1 MVAVKIQE
9 EGEGEMRSC
18 RLNKRQRRT
27 ERRIESSPSPCIK
40 SQPPKRINNARG
52 KEFQEIFLN
61 RFSLNLDTP
70 TLKLYF
76 LGVKNFIDLRSDTVT
91 KPTPA
96 MRKAMAEAEV
106 GDDVYGEDPTVNA
119 LQEKVA
125 NLLGKESALFVPSG
139 TMANQLAIRSQTQ
152 PGDEVI
158 IETTSHSYNFEGGAG
173 AALSGVQFNC
183 LKGERGILEPSQI
196 EEAIRPD
203 DHHYPVTKLI
213 CIENTHNRG
222 GGSIY
227 PLERMKSIYQCAKA
241 KGLLVHLDG
250 ARLWNASVATG
261 IKPAIYAQYAD
272 SVSVCLSKGLGAP
285 VGSLLAGSRGLI
297 ERAHRFRKMFGGGMR
312 QAGIIAAAGIYALDH
327 HLERLREDHQ
337 NAKRLAMGLKK
348 IKGVSISPDHVET
361 NIVIF
366 DITQTGITAQKLA
379 EAMKAQGVLIHP
391 IGKTQVRLV
400 THLDVSQEDM
410 EVALKAFEKV
420 LGY

>member
-1 MVAVKIQE
+1 M
-9 EGEGEMRSC
+9 
-18 RLNKRQRRT
+18 
-27 ERRIESSPSPCIK
+27 
-40 SQPPKRINNARG
+40 
-52 KEFQEIFLN
+52 
-61 RFSLNLDTP
+61 
-70 TLKLYF
+70 
-76 LGVKNFIDLRSDTVT
+76 KNFIDLRSDTVT
-91 KPTPA
+91 KPTPE

-125 NLLGKESALFVPSG
+125 KLLGKESALFVPSG

-158 IETTSHSYNFEGGAG
+158 IEATSHSYNFEGGGG
-173 AALSGVQFNC
+173 AALSGIQFNC
-183 LKGERGILEPSQI
+183 LKGDRGILEPSQI

-213 CIENTHNRG
+213 CLENTHNRA

-227 PLERMKSIYQCAKA
+227 PLEKMNSIYALAKS

-261 IKPAIYAQYAD
+261 IKPSVYAQYAD

-285 VGSLLAGSRGLI
+285 VGSLIVGSKGLI
-297 ERAHRFRKMFGGGMR
+297 DRAHRFRKMFGGGMR

-327 HLERLREDHQ
+327 HIERLREDHQ
-337 NAKRLAMGLKK
+337 NAKRLAMGLKEF
-348 IKGVSISPDHVET
+348 KGVSINPNHVET

-366 DITQTGITAQKLA
+366 DISQTGITSSQLA
-379 EAMKAQGVLIHP
+379 EAMKAEGVLIHP
-391 IGKTQVRLV
+391 TGKTQVRLV
-400 THLDVSQEDM
+400 THLDVSKEDI
-410 EVALKAFEKV
+410 EIALKVFEKV
-420 LGY
+420 FGY